1 MLSVIFIG
9 KIEITLDNEYRKETI
24 VRNLERL
31 TVDDTEE
38 IVLQEAKRKSW
49 YWIKCIS
56 HVIIIK

>member
-24 VRNLERL
+24 VWNLERL

-49 YWIKCIS
+49 YWIQCIS